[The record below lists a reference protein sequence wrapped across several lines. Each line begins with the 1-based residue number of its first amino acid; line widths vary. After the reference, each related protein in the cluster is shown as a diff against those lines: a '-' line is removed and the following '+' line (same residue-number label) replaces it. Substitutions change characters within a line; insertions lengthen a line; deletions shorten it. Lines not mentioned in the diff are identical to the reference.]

1 MKALF
6 VICALAL
13 TGCASLDR
21 REYPGDMGGY
31 PDPEAV
37 AYVDEQIGQ
46 SGPLPELRRCGP
58 GAFNFELDRPD
69 IESCAP
75 EMVSRIDWDAFE
87 RHAAAAPRG
96 LAALTTCDDNRVAVI
111 LLPYSCPNRTAAS
124 CRAVIAHEMVHV
136 RTCQNAGK
144 QAMPLLERLAQT
156 IEAEFRARAAGQ

>member
-58 GAFNFELDRPD
+58 RAFNCELDRPD

-75 EMVSRIDWDAFE
+75 EMVSRIVWDAF
-87 RHAAAAPRG
+87 
-96 LAALTTCDDNRVAVI
+96 
-111 LLPYSCPNRTAAS
+111 
-124 CRAVIAHEMVHV
+124 
-136 RTCQNAGK
+136 
-144 QAMPLLERLAQT
+144 
-156 IEAEFRARAAGQ
+156 